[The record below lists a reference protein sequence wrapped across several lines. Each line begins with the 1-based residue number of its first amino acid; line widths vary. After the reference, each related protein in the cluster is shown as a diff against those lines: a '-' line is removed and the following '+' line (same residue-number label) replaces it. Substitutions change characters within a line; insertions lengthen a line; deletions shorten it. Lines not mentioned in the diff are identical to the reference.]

1 MSHQFETLHSSALLR
16 LSTPLRMACCSAA
29 LSFALSGCNST
40 PAVSNDATLTH
51 NLQSQ
56 LASDTS
62 ISGQP
67 VQGNIANGVATL
79 TGMVANDAQRTI
91 AARDAAG
98 IAGVKQVINN
108 LTVGTPP
115 PATVAVNT
123 QLPAPLPAPAVPLKR
138 SAVVPQVRPD
148 TRNNRPAPVDHPQP
162 QPSQQV
168 FNNAPAQ
175 PTAPP
180 QPAFRTV
187 TIPSGNPLPIRV
199 TQTLDSATTQEGQT
213 FSGTITSD
221 IIADGL
227 VAIPAGSSVSGRVDT
242 VHEAGHF
249 SGNSL
254 LTVSLLSLNR
264 RGDRLSISTE
274 PYTVEGKGRGRNT
287 AEKAGGGAAVGAII
301 GGIFGGGKG
310 AAIGAATGGGLG
322 AGANAVTRGQQV
334 QIPSET
340 VVRFRLA
347 SPITVRVRTD
357 AGAGDNQNR
366 NNNERDP
373 NNTDP
378 TLQRRPN

>member
-40 PAVSNDATLTH
+40 PAVSDDATLTR

-98 IAGVKQVINN
+98 IAGVKEVINN
-108 LTVGTPP
+108 LTIGTPP
-115 PATVAVNT
+115 PAAAAFNT
-123 QLPAPLPAPAVPLKR
+123 PQPAPIPAPAVPMKR
-138 SAVVPQVRPD
+138 SAVVQQVRPD
-148 TRNNRPAPVDHPQP
+148 TRNNRPTQVERPQQ

-168 FNNAPAQ
+168 FNNVPVQPSTPPPPA
-175 PTAPP
+175 

-221 IIADGL
+221 IVADGL

-357 AGAGDNQNR
+357 AGEGGSSPGLTCRGALSHQ
-366 NNNERDP
+366 
-373 NNTDP
+373 
-378 TLQRRPN
+378 